1 MDFNSLI
8 QDTLSLDLVNTCAW
22 TTIDT
27 TVWLIWYPK
36 VTCIFVFF
44 DIFTRIL
51 WWCCKF
57 SINPRFDKEMTRLKN
72 HRNCVEQSI
81 FYFVFKKLKIFGAMD
96 NLIFYGFSDQ
106 SIFPWNRGLKKKETS
121 HYRRPNACEKC
132 GQQKRM
138 LMVFLFQIIQ
148 LYVWKLYNYTIIDG
162 MGTFTSQ

>member
-1 MDFNSLI
+1 MLPKVKHGLSLI

-81 FYFVFKKLKIFGAMD
+81 FYFVIKKLKMFGAMD

-106 SIFPWNRGLKKKETS
+106 SIFPWNRGLKKRNISLQT
-121 HYRRPNACEKC
+121 AKC
-132 GQQKRM
+132 
-138 LMVFLFQIIQ
+138 L
-148 LYVWKLYNYTIIDG
+148 WKMRTTKKNVNGISFSNHPTICVEAI
-162 MGTFTSQ
+162 